1 MDVYMIRKVKLTDAA
16 RERREGETLV
26 LNQVGP
32 NWWDVDAYLTDAPA
46 KLAGEWVQ
54 TVLYK
59 LELDGQ
65 AFPV

>member
-1 MDVYMIRKVKLTDAA
+1 MSTYMVRKVKLTDAA
-16 RERREGETLV
+16 NERKAGEILV

-46 KLAGEWVQ
+46 QLAGEWVQ

-59 LELDGQ
+59 LALQGQ
-65 AFPV
+65 AFPT